1 MGRWQS
7 TLPCHCEKQ
16 SDVAIHTNPVI
27 ARSKATWQSIFQTVH
42 DSRWIAS
49 PSARNDSNLCHCEE
63 RSDEAIHFSGGA
75 RLKMDCFAFGL
86 QLQWGGLQLQW
97 EWFVM
102 TAPDLSLR
110 GAKRRGN
117 LFFRWCKTKA
127 GLLRLRLAMTVR
139 IH

>member
-1 MGRWQS
+1 M
-7 TLPCHCEKQ
+7 
-16 SDVAIHTNPVI
+16 
-27 ARSKATWQSIFQTVH
+27 TVGM
-42 DSRWIAS
+42 
-49 PSARNDSNLCHCEE
+49 ARNDSNLCHCEE

-117 LFFRWCKTKA
+117 LFFRGCKTQD
-127 GLLRLRLAMTVR
+127 GLLRLWLAMTMGGGSQR
-139 IH
+139 R